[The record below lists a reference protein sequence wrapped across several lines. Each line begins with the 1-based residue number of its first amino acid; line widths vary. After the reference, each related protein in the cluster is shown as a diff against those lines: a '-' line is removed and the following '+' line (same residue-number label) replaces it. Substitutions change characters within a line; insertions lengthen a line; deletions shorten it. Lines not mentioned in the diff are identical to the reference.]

1 MYNTSLKQFMELFL
15 RSIETSKVERKKGGE
30 EEEEEEIDTSQR
42 VQQICDALLE
52 TSYK

>member
-15 RSIETSKVERKKGGE
+15 KAIDTSKVERRKGE

-52 TSYK
+52 IS